1 MYKSILIICEQKSE
15 IMYDIAI
22 ISGDGIGREVME
34 SAEYLLDKLDINFN
48 FKYGEAG
55 FECFNKNG
63 TTLPEET
70 VKIAKSSD
78 ATLFGASTS
87 TPGQPSPIINLR
99 KKLDVYANLRPIKS
113 YKGIKSIK
121 DNIDFIIVRENTEGL
136 YSQIEYEDNDKIIAE
151 RIITKKASEKIS
163 EIAFKLSRR
172 RNKQNKV
179 TCVHKSNVLKKT
191 DGIFKESF
199 YKVAKKYPQIKTEDF
214 YVDATAMYLITN
226 PLNFDVIVSSNLFGD
241 ILSDESAGLVGGLG
255 LAPSGNIGDK
265 NGLFE
270 PVHGSAP
277 DIAGKNIAN
286 PCSMILSTAMMLDY
300 IGEKETALKINKA
313 VEKVVEKG
321 KILTP
326 DLGGKSKTMEMT
338 EAIVKEVI

>member
-1 MYKSILIICEQKSE
+1 MYN
-15 IMYDIAI
+15 IAI
-22 ISGDGIGREVME
+22 IGGDGIGNEVME
-34 SAEYLLDKLDINFN
+34 SAEYLLDKLDLNFN

-55 FECFNKNG
+55 FDCFNKNG

-70 VKIAKSSD
+70 IKIAKSSD

-99 KKLDVYANLRPIKS
+99 KELNVYANLRPIRS
-113 YKGIKSIK
+113 YKGIKSIAE
-121 DNIDFIIVRENTEGL
+121 DIDFIIVRENTEGL
-136 YSQIEYEDNDKIIAE
+136 YSQNEYGNDDKVIAE
-151 RIITKKASEKIS
+151 RVITRKASEKIC
-163 EIAFKLSRR
+163 EIAFKLAKRR
-172 RNKQNKV
+172 KKLNKV

-191 DGIFKESF
+191 DGVFKESF
-199 YKVAKKYPQIKTEDF
+199 YKVAENYPKINTEDF

-226 PLNFDVIVSSNLFGD
+226 PLNFDVIVSTNLFGD

-255 LAPSGNIGDK
+255 LAPSGNIGDE

-277 DIAGKNIAN
+277 DIAGKGIAN

-300 IGEKETALKINKA
+300 IGEKEIAHKINKA
-313 VEKVVEKG
+313 VENVVCRG

-326 DLGGKSKTMEMT
+326 DLGGTAKTKEMT
-338 EAIVKEVI
+338 EAIVHEVI

>member
-1 MYKSILIICEQKSE
+1 
-15 IMYDIAI
+15 MYDIAI
-22 ISGDGIGREVME
+22 ISGDGIGKEVME
-34 SAEYLLDKLDINFN
+34 SAEFLLDKLDLNFN

-70 VKIAKSSD
+70 VKIAKSCD

-99 KKLDVYANLRPIKS
+99 KKLNAYANLRPIKS
-113 YKGIKSIK
+113 YKGVKSIK

-136 YSQIEYEDNDKIIAE
+136 YSQIEYGDDSQVIAE
-151 RIITKKASEKIS
+151 RVITRKASKKIS
-163 EIAFKLSRR
+163 DIAFKLAKR
-172 RNKQNKV
+172 RNKQKKV

-191 DGIFKESF
+191 DGVFKESF
-199 YKVAKKYPQIKTEDF
+199 YNIAKKYPEVKTEDF

-226 PLNFDVIVSSNLFGD
+226 PQNFDVIVSTNLFGD

-255 LAPSGNIGDK
+255 LAPSGNLGDE
-265 NGLFE
+265 NALFE

-277 DIAGKNIAN
+277 DIAGKGIAN

-300 IGEKETALKINKA
+300 LGEKETALKINKA
-313 VEKVVEKG
+313 VENIVAKG
-321 KILTP
+321 KVLTP
-326 DLGGKSKTMEMT
+326 DLGGKAKTIEMT
-338 EAIVKEVI
+338 EAILKEVI

>member
-1 MYKSILIICEQKSE
+1 MYN
-15 IMYDIAI
+15 IAI
-22 ISGDGIGREVME
+22 IGGDGIGNEVME
-34 SAEYLLDKLDINFN
+34 SAEYLLDKLDLNFN
-48 FKYGEAG
+48 FNYGEAG

-70 VKIAKSSD
+70 IKIAKSSD

-99 KKLDVYANLRPIKS
+99 KELNVYANLRPIRS
-113 YKGIKSIK
+113 YKGIKSIA

-136 YSQIEYEDNDKIIAE
+136 YSQNEYGDDNKVIAE
-151 RIITKKASEKIS
+151 RVITRNASEKIS
-163 EIAFKLSRR
+163 EIAFKLAKRR
-172 RNKQNKV
+172 KKLNKV

-191 DGIFKESF
+191 DGVFKESF
-199 YKVAKKYPQIKTEDF
+199 YKVAKNYPEINTEDF

-226 PLNFDVIVSSNLFGD
+226 PLNFDVIVSTNLFGD

-255 LAPSGNIGDK
+255 LAPSGNIGDE

-277 DIAGKNIAN
+277 DIAGKGIAN
-286 PCSMILSTAMMLDY
+286 PCSMILSTSMMLDY
-300 IGEKETALKINKA
+300 LGEKEISQQINKA
-313 VEKVVEKG
+313 VESVVCKG

-326 DLGGKSKTMEMT
+326 DLGGNAKTKEMT
-338 EAIVKEVI
+338 KAIVKEVI

>member
-1 MYKSILIICEQKSE
+1 MYN
-15 IMYDIAI
+15 IAI
-22 ISGDGIGREVME
+22 IGGDGIGNEVME
-34 SAEYLLDKLDINFN
+34 SAEYLLDKLDLNFN

-55 FECFNKNG
+55 FDCFNKNG
-63 TTLPEET
+63 TTLPKET
-70 VKIAKSSD
+70 IKIAKSSD

-87 TPGQPSPIINLR
+87 TPDQPSPIINLR
-99 KKLDVYANLRPIKS
+99 KELNVYANLRPIRS
-113 YKGIKSIK
+113 YKGIKSIAE
-121 DNIDFIIVRENTEGL
+121 NIDFIIVRENTEGL
-136 YSQIEYEDNDKIIAE
+136 YSQNEYGDKDKVIAE
-151 RIITKKASEKIS
+151 RVITRKASEKIC
-163 EIAFKLSRR
+163 EIAFKLAKRR
-172 RNKQNKV
+172 KKLNKV

-199 YKVAKKYPQIKTEDF
+199 YKIAENYPKINTEDF

-226 PLNFDVIVSSNLFGD
+226 PLNFDVIVSTNLFGD

-255 LAPSGNIGDK
+255 LAPSGNIGDE

-277 DIAGKNIAN
+277 DIAGKGIAN

-300 IGEKETALKINKA
+300 IGEKEISQKINKA
-313 VEKVVEKG
+313 VENVVCRG

-326 DLGGKSKTMEMT
+326 DLGGTAKTKEMT
-338 EAIVKEVI
+338 DAIVNEVI

>member
-1 MYKSILIICEQKSE
+1 MYR
-15 IMYDIAI
+15 IAI
-22 ISGDGIGREVME
+22 ISGDGIGREVMD
-34 SAEYLLDKLDINFN
+34 ACEYLLDKLDLEFS

-55 FECFNKNG
+55 YDCFCKNG

-70 VKIAKSSD
+70 LKIAEKSD

-99 KKLDVYANLRPIKS
+99 KELNVYANLRPIKS
-113 YKGIKSIK
+113 YEGVRSIRK
-121 DNIDFIIVRENTEGL
+121 DIDFLIVRENTEGL
-136 YSQIEYEDNDKIIAE
+136 YSQREYGDENRVIAE
-151 RIITKKASEKIS
+151 RIITRNASEKIS
-163 EIAFKLSRR
+163 EIAFKQCIK
-172 RNKQNKV
+172 RNNSKV

-191 DGIFKESF
+191 DGVFKESF
-199 YKVAKKYPQIKTEDF
+199 YKIARNYPQIKTEDF
-214 YVDATAMYLITN
+214 YVDATAMYLITQ
-226 PLNFDVIVSSNLFGD
+226 PQNFEVIVSSNLFGD

-255 LAPSGNIGDK
+255 LAPSGNIGDD

-286 PCSMILSTAMMLDY
+286 PSSMILSAAMMLEY
-300 IGEKETALKINKA
+300 LGENEISKNINDA
-313 VEKVVEKG
+313 VSKVVADG

-326 DLGGKSKTMEMT
+326 DLGGDAKTMDMCK
-338 EAIVKEVI
+338 AIVSELI

>member
-1 MYKSILIICEQKSE
+1 
-15 IMYDIAI
+15 MYDIAI
-22 ISGDGIGREVME
+22 ISGDGIGKEVME
-34 SAEYLLDKLDINFN
+34 SAEFLLDKLNINFN
-48 FKYGEAG
+48 FKYAEAG

-99 KKLDVYANLRPIKS
+99 KQLDVYANLRPIKS
-113 YKGIKSIK
+113 YKGVKSIE

-136 YSQIEYEDNDKIIAE
+136 YSQIEYGDDNQVIAE
-151 RIITKKASEKIS
+151 RVITRKASEKIS
-163 EIAFKLSRR
+163 DIAFKLAKRR
-172 RNKQNKV
+172 EKQNKV

-191 DGIFKESF
+191 DGVFKESF
-199 YKVAKKYPQIKTEDF
+199 YKVAKTYPQIKTEDF

-226 PLNFDVIVSSNLFGD
+226 PLDFDVIVSSNLFGD

-277 DIAGKNIAN
+277 DIAGKGIAN

-300 IGEKETALKINKA
+300 IGEKETALKINHA
-313 VEKVVEKG
+313 VEEVVKKG
-321 KILTP
+321 KVLTP

-338 EAIVKEVI
+338 EAIVREVI

>member
-1 MYKSILIICEQKSE
+1 MYN
-15 IMYDIAI
+15 IAI
-22 ISGDGIGREVME
+22 IGGDGIGNEVME
-34 SAEYLLDKLDINFN
+34 SAEYLLDKLDLNFN
-48 FKYGEAG
+48 FNYGEAG

-70 VKIAKSSD
+70 IKIAKSSD

-99 KKLDVYANLRPIKS
+99 KELNVYANLRPIRS
-113 YKGIKSIK
+113 YKGIKSIA

-136 YSQIEYEDNDKIIAE
+136 YSQNEYGDDDKVIAE
-151 RIITKKASEKIS
+151 RVITRNASEKIS
-163 EIAFKLSRR
+163 EIAFKLAKRR
-172 RNKQNKV
+172 KKLNKV

-191 DGIFKESF
+191 DGVFKESF
-199 YKVAKKYPQIKTEDF
+199 YKVAKNYPEINTEDF

-226 PLNFDVIVSSNLFGD
+226 PLNFDVIVSTNLFGD

-255 LAPSGNIGDK
+255 LAPSGNIGDE

-277 DIAGKNIAN
+277 DIAGKGIAN
-286 PCSMILSTAMMLDY
+286 PCSMILSTSMMLDY
-300 IGEKETALKINKA
+300 LGEKEISQQINKA
-313 VEKVVEKG
+313 VESVVCKG

-326 DLGGKSKTMEMT
+326 DLGGNAKTKEMT
-338 EAIVKEVI
+338 KAIVKEVI

>member
-1 MYKSILIICEQKSE
+1 MYN
-15 IMYDIAI
+15 IAI

-34 SAEYLLDKLDINFN
+34 ASEYLLNKLDLNFN
-48 FKYGEAG
+48 FNYGEAG
-55 FECFNKNG
+55 FDCFNKNG

-70 VKIAKSSD
+70 IKIAKSSD

-99 KKLDVYANLRPIKS
+99 KELDVYANLRPIKS
-113 YKGIKSIK
+113 YKGIESIK

-136 YSQIEYEDNDKIIAE
+136 YSQIEYGDSEKVIAE
-151 RIITKKASEKIS
+151 RVITRKASEKIS
-163 EIAFKLSRR
+163 EMAFKLASRR
-172 RNKQNKV
+172 KKQNKV

-191 DGIFKESF
+191 DGVFKESF
-199 YKVAKKYPQIKTEDF
+199 YNVAEKYPQIDTEDF

-226 PLNFDVIVSSNLFGD
+226 PENFDVIVSTNLFGD

-265 NGLFE
+265 HGLFE

-277 DIAGKNIAN
+277 DIAGKGISN

-300 IGEKETALKINKA
+300 LGEKEIASKINIA
-313 VEKVVEKG
+313 VENVVAKG
-321 KILTP
+321 KVLTP
-326 DLGGKSKTMEMT
+326 DLGGKAKTMDMA
-338 EAIVKEVI
+338 EAIVSEVIQC

>member
-1 MYKSILIICEQKSE
+1 
-15 IMYDIAI
+15 MYDIAI
-22 ISGDGIGREVME
+22 IGGDGIGQEVMKA
-34 SAEYLLDKLDINFN
+34 AEYLLDNLDLNFN
-48 FKYGEAG
+48 FSYGEAG
-55 FECFNKNG
+55 FDCFNKNG

-70 VKIAKSSD
+70 IKIAKSSD

-99 KKLDVYANLRPIKS
+99 KELDVYANLRPIKS
-113 YKGIKSIK
+113 YKGVRSIK

-136 YSQIEYEDNDKIIAE
+136 YSQIEYGDSEKVIAH
-151 RIITKKASEKIS
+151 RVITRKASEKIS
-163 EIAFKLSRR
+163 DIAFKLASRR
-172 RNKQNKV
+172 KNKNKV

-191 DGIFKESF
+191 DGVFKESF
-199 YKVAKKYPQIKTEDF
+199 YQVAKNYPQIKTEDF

-226 PLNFDVIVSSNLFGD
+226 PLDFDVIVSSNLFGD

-255 LAPSGNIGDK
+255 LAPSGNIGDD

-277 DIAGKNIAN
+277 DIAGKGIAN

-300 IGEKETALKINKA
+300 IGEKEISLKVNKA
-313 VEKVVEKG
+313 VENVVAKG
-321 KILTP
+321 KTLTP
-326 DLGGKSKTMEMT
+326 DLNGNAKTMEMA
-338 EAIVKEVI
+338 EAIVEELIKC

>member
-1 MYKSILIICEQKSE
+1 
-15 IMYDIAI
+15 MYDIAI
-22 ISGDGIGREVME
+22 ISGDGIGKEVME

-48 FKYGEAG
+48 FSYGEAG

-63 TTLPEET
+63 VTLPEET
-70 VKIAKSSD
+70 IKIAKSSD

-99 KKLDVYANLRPIKS
+99 KELDVYANLRPIKS
-113 YKGIKSIK
+113 YKGVKSIK

-136 YSQIEYEDNDKIIAE
+136 YSQIEYGDEDKVIAE
-151 RIITKKASEKIS
+151 RVITRHASEKIS
-163 EIAFKLSRR
+163 EIAFKLAKR
-172 RNKQNKV
+172 RNSKNKV

-191 DGIFKESF
+191 DGVFKESF
-199 YKVAKKYPQIKTEDF
+199 YKVARKYPQIATEDF
-214 YVDATAMYLITN
+214 YVDATAMYLITD

-255 LAPSGNIGDK
+255 LAPSGNIGDE

-277 DIAGKNIAN
+277 DIAGKGIAN

-300 IGEKETALKINKA
+300 IGEKETALKINEA
-313 VEKVVEKG
+313 VESVVAKG

>member
-1 MYKSILIICEQKSE
+1 MMYNITIIG
-15 IMYDIAI
+15 
-22 ISGDGIGREVME
+22 GDGIGQEVMN
-34 SAEYLLDKLDINFN
+34 SAEYLLDKLDLNFN
-48 FKYGEAG
+48 FNYGEAG
-55 FECFNKNG
+55 FDCFNKNG

-99 KKLDVYANLRPIKS
+99 KELDVYANLRPIKS
-113 YKGIKSIK
+113 YKGVKSIA
-121 DNIDFIIVRENTEGL
+121 DGINFIIVRENTEGL
-136 YSQIEYEDNDKIIAE
+136 YSQNEYGDENQVIAE
-151 RIITKKASEKIS
+151 RVITRKASEKIS
-163 EIAFKLSRR
+163 DIAFKLASRR
-172 RNKQNKV
+172 NMLNKV

-191 DGIFKESF
+191 DGVFKESF
-199 YKVAKKYPQIKTEDF
+199 YKVAENYPKIKTEDF

-226 PLNFDVIVSSNLFGD
+226 PLNFDVIVSTNLFGD

-286 PCSMILSTAMMLDY
+286 PCSMILSAAMMLDY
-300 IGEKETALKINKA
+300 LGEKEIASQINHT
-313 VEKVVEKG
+313 VERVVAKG
-321 KILTP
+321 KVLTP
-326 DLGGKSKTMEMT
+326 DLGGKAKTMEMT
-338 EAIVKEVI
+338 KEIVRELI

>member
-1 MYKSILIICEQKSE
+1 MYNITVIG
-15 IMYDIAI
+15 
-22 ISGDGIGREVME
+22 GDGIGKEVME
-34 SAEYLLDKLDINFN
+34 SAEYLLDKLDLNFN
-48 FKYGEAG
+48 FNYGEAG

-70 VKIAKSSD
+70 IKIAKSSD

-99 KKLDVYANLRPIKS
+99 KELDVYANLRPIRS
-113 YKGIKSIK
+113 YKGIKSITE
-121 DNIDFIIVRENTEGL
+121 NIDFIIVRENTEGL
-136 YSQIEYEDNDKIIAE
+136 YSQNEYGDDNKVIAE
-151 RIITKKASEKIS
+151 RIITRKASEKIS
-163 EIAFKLSRR
+163 EIAFKLAKRR
-172 RNKQNKV
+172 KRLNKV

-191 DGIFKESF
+191 DGVFKESF
-199 YKVAKKYPQIKTEDF
+199 YKVAKNYPEINTEDF

-226 PLNFDVIVSSNLFGD
+226 PLNFDVIVSTNLFGD

-277 DIAGKNIAN
+277 DIAGKGIAN
-286 PCSMILSTAMMLDY
+286 PCSMILSTSMMLDY
-300 IGEKETALKINKA
+300 LGEKEISQQINNA
-313 VEKVVEKG
+313 VESVVCRG

-326 DLGGKSKTMEMT
+326 DLGGTAKTTEMT
-338 EAIVKEVI
+338 EAIVQEVISC

>member
-1 MYKSILIICEQKSE
+1 MMYNITIIG
-15 IMYDIAI
+15 
-22 ISGDGIGREVME
+22 GDGIGQEVMN
-34 SAEYLLDKLDINFN
+34 SAEYLLDKLDLNFSFN
-48 FKYGEAG
+48 YGEAG
-55 FECFNKNG
+55 FDCFNKNG

-99 KKLDVYANLRPIKS
+99 KELDVYANLRPIKS
-113 YKGIKSIK
+113 YEGVKSIA
-121 DNIDFIIVRENTEGL
+121 DGINFIIVRENTEGL
-136 YSQIEYEDNDKIIAE
+136 YSQNEYGDENHVIAE
-151 RIITKKASEKIS
+151 RVITRKASEKIS
-163 EIAFKLSRR
+163 DIAFKLASRR
-172 RNKQNKV
+172 NMLNKV

-191 DGIFKESF
+191 DGVFKESF
-199 YKVAKKYPQIKTEDF
+199 YKVAENYPKIKTEDF

-226 PLNFDVIVSSNLFGD
+226 PLNFDVIVSTNLFGD

-277 DIAGKNIAN
+277 DIAGKDIAN
-286 PCSMILSTAMMLDY
+286 PCSMILSAAMMLDY
-300 IGEKETALKINKA
+300 LGEKEIASQINHS
-313 VEKVVEKG
+313 VERVVAKG
-321 KILTP
+321 KVLTP
-326 DLGGKSKTMEMT
+326 DLGGKAKTMEMT
-338 EAIVKEVI
+338 KEIVKELI

>member
-1 MYKSILIICEQKSE
+1 
-15 IMYDIAI
+15 MYDIAI
-22 ISGDGIGREVME
+22 ISGDGIGNEVMDA
-34 SAEYLLDKLDINFN
+34 SEYLLDKLDLNFN

-55 FECFNKNG
+55 FDCFNRNG

-70 VKIAKSSD
+70 IKMAKSSD

-87 TPGQPSPIINLR
+87 TPDQPSPIINLR
-99 KKLDVYANLRPIKS
+99 KQLDVYANLRPIKS
-113 YKGIKSIK
+113 YRGVRSIR

-136 YSQIEYEDNDKIIAE
+136 YSQNEYEEDRMVIAE
-151 RIITKKASEKIS
+151 RVITRHASKKIS
-163 EIAFKLSRR
+163 EVAFKLAKRR
-172 RNKQNKV
+172 KKQNKV

-191 DGIFKESF
+191 DGVFKESF
-199 YKVAKKYPQIKTEDF
+199 YKVAKNYPDIETEDF

-265 NGLFE
+265 HGLFE

-277 DIAGKNIAN
+277 DIAGKGIAN

-300 IGEKETALKINKA
+300 IGEKEIALKINKA
-313 VEKVVEKG
+313 VENIVSKG
-321 KILTP
+321 NVLTP
-326 DLGGKSKTMEMT
+326 DLGGKAKTMEMT
-338 EAIVKEVI
+338 EAIVKEMI

>member
-1 MYKSILIICEQKSE
+1 
-15 IMYDIAI
+15 MYDIAI
-22 ISGDGIGREVME
+22 ISGDGIGKEVME
-34 SAEYLLDKLDINFN
+34 SAEFLLDKLDLNFN

-70 VKIAKSSD
+70 VKIAKSCD

-99 KKLDVYANLRPIKS
+99 KKLNAYANLRPIKS
-113 YKGIKSIK
+113 YKGVKSIK

-136 YSQIEYEDNDKIIAE
+136 YSQIEYGDDSQVIAE
-151 RIITKKASEKIS
+151 RVITRKASEKIS
-163 EIAFKLSRR
+163 DIAFKLAKR
-172 RNKQNKV
+172 RNKQKKV

-191 DGIFKESF
+191 DGVFKESF
-199 YKVAKKYPQIKTEDF
+199 YNIAKKYPEVKTEDF

-226 PLNFDVIVSSNLFGD
+226 PQNFDVIVSTNLFGD

-255 LAPSGNIGDK
+255 LAPSGNLGDE
-265 NGLFE
+265 NALFE

-277 DIAGKNIAN
+277 DIAGKGIAN

-300 IGEKETALKINKA
+300 LGEKETALKINKA
-313 VEKVVEKG
+313 VENIVAKG
-321 KILTP
+321 KVLTP
-326 DLGGKSKTMEMT
+326 DLGGKSKTIEMT
-338 EAIVKEVI
+338 EAILKEVI

>member
-1 MYKSILIICEQKSE
+1 
-15 IMYDIAI
+15 MYDIAI
-22 ISGDGIGREVME
+22 ISGDGIGKEVME

-63 TTLPEET
+63 TTLPEESI
-70 VKIAKSSD
+70 KIAKSSD

-99 KKLDVYANLRPIKS
+99 KQLDVYANLRPIKS
-113 YKGIKSIK
+113 YKGVKSIK

-136 YSQIEYEDNDKIIAE
+136 YSQIEYGDDNEVIAE
-151 RIITKKASEKIS
+151 RVITRHASEKIS
-163 EIAFKLSRR
+163 EIAFKLAKRR
-172 RNKQNKV
+172 EKQNKV

-191 DGIFKESF
+191 DGVFKESF
-199 YKVAKKYPQIKTEDF
+199 YKIAEKYPQVKTEDF

-255 LAPSGNIGDK
+255 LAPSGNIGDEH
-265 NGLFE
+265 GLFE

-277 DIAGKNIAN
+277 DIAGKGIAN

-300 IGEKETALKINKA
+300 IGEKETAMKINKA
-313 VEKVVEKG
+313 VEDVVGRGKV
-321 KILTP
+321 LTP
-326 DLGGKSKTMEMT
+326 DLGGNAKTMEMT
-338 EAIVKEVI
+338 EEIVKELI

>member
-1 MYKSILIICEQKSE
+1 
-15 IMYDIAI
+15 MYDIAI
-22 ISGDGIGREVME
+22 ISGDGIGKEVME
-34 SAEYLLDKLDINFN
+34 SAEFLLDKLDLNFN

-70 VKIAKSSD
+70 VKIAKSCD

-99 KKLDVYANLRPIKS
+99 KKLNAYANLRPIKS
-113 YKGIKSIK
+113 YKGVKSIK

-136 YSQIEYEDNDKIIAE
+136 YSQIEYGDDSQVIAE
-151 RIITKKASEKIS
+151 RVITRKASEKIS
-163 EIAFKLSRR
+163 DIAFKLAKR
-172 RNKQNKV
+172 RNKQKKV

-191 DGIFKESF
+191 DGVFKESF
-199 YKVAKKYPQIKTEDF
+199 YNIAKKYPEVKTEDF

-226 PLNFDVIVSSNLFGD
+226 PQNFDVIVSTNLFGD

-255 LAPSGNIGDK
+255 LAPSGNIGDE
-265 NGLFE
+265 NALFE

-277 DIAGKNIAN
+277 DIAGKGIAN

-300 IGEKETALKINKA
+300 LGEKETALKINKA
-313 VEKVVEKG
+313 VENIVAKG
-321 KILTP
+321 KVLTP
-326 DLGGKSKTMEMT
+326 DLGGKSKTIEMT
-338 EAIVKEVI
+338 EAILKEVI

>member
-1 MYKSILIICEQKSE
+1 MYN
-15 IMYDIAI
+15 IAI
-22 ISGDGIGREVME
+22 IGGDGIGNEVME
-34 SAEYLLDKLDINFN
+34 SAEYLLDKLDLNFN

-55 FECFNKNG
+55 FDCFNKNG
-63 TTLPEET
+63 TTLPKET
-70 VKIAKSSD
+70 IKIAKSSD

-99 KKLDVYANLRPIKS
+99 KELNVYANLRPIRS
-113 YKGIKSIK
+113 YKGIKSIAE
-121 DNIDFIIVRENTEGL
+121 NIDFIIVRENTEGL
-136 YSQIEYEDNDKIIAE
+136 YSQNEYGDKDKVIAE
-151 RIITKKASEKIS
+151 RVITRKASEKIC
-163 EIAFKLSRR
+163 EIAFKLAKRR
-172 RNKQNKV
+172 KKLNKV

-199 YKVAKKYPQIKTEDF
+199 YKIAENYPKINTEDF

-226 PLNFDVIVSSNLFGD
+226 PLNFDVIVSTNLFGD

-255 LAPSGNIGDK
+255 LAPSGNIGDE

-277 DIAGKNIAN
+277 DIAGKGIAN

-300 IGEKETALKINKA
+300 IGEKEISQKINKA
-313 VEKVVEKG
+313 VENVVCRG

-326 DLGGKSKTMEMT
+326 DLGGTAKTKEMT
-338 EAIVKEVI
+338 DAIVNEVI

>member
-1 MYKSILIICEQKSE
+1 
-15 IMYDIAI
+15 MYDIAI
-22 ISGDGIGREVME
+22 ISGDGIGQEVME

-70 VKIAKSSD
+70 IKIAKSSD

-99 KKLDVYANLRPIKS
+99 KELDVYANLRPIKS
-113 YKGIKSIK
+113 YKGVKSIK

-136 YSQIEYEDNDKIIAE
+136 YCQIEYEDDDRIIAE
-151 RIITKKASEKIS
+151 RIITRKASEKIS
-163 EIAFKLSRR
+163 EIAFKLAKRR
-172 RNKQNKV
+172 KKQNKV

-191 DGIFKESF
+191 DGVFKESF
-199 YKVAKKYPQIKTEDF
+199 YKVAKKYPQITTQDF

-255 LAPSGNIGDK
+255 LAPSGNIGDE

-286 PCSMILSTAMMLDY
+286 PCSMILSTSMMLDY
-300 IGEKETALKINKA
+300 IGEKETALQINNA
-313 VEKVVEKG
+313 VENVVAKG
-321 KILTP
+321 KVLTP

>member
-1 MYKSILIICEQKSE
+1 
-15 IMYDIAI
+15 MYDIAI
-22 ISGDGIGREVME
+22 ISGDGIGNEVME
-34 SAEYLLDKLDINFN
+34 ASEYLLDKLDLNFN

-55 FECFNKNG
+55 FDCFNKNG

-70 VKIAKSSD
+70 IKIAKSSD

-99 KKLDVYANLRPIKS
+99 KELDVYANLRPIKS
-113 YKGIKSIK
+113 YKGVKSIK
-121 DNIDFIIVRENTEGL
+121 ENIDFIIVRENTEGL
-136 YSQIEYEDNDKIIAE
+136 YSQIEYGDSEKVIAE
-151 RIITKKASEKIS
+151 RVITRKASEKIS
-163 EIAFKLSRR
+163 EMAFKLASRR
-172 RNKQNKV
+172 KKQNKV

-191 DGIFKESF
+191 DGVFKESF
-199 YKVAKKYPQIKTEDF
+199 YNVAKKYPQINTEDF

-226 PLNFDVIVSSNLFGD
+226 PENFDVIVSTNLFGD

-265 NGLFE
+265 YGLFE

-277 DIAGKNIAN
+277 DIAGEGIAN

-300 IGEKETALKINKA
+300 IGEKEIASKINNA
-313 VEKVVEKG
+313 VESVVAKG
-321 KILTP
+321 KVLTP
-326 DLGGKSKTMEMT
+326 DLGGKAKTMEMT
-338 EAIVKEVI
+338 EAIVSEVITC

>member
-1 MYKSILIICEQKSE
+1 
-15 IMYDIAI
+15 MYDIAI
-22 ISGDGIGREVME
+22 ISGDGIGKEVME
-34 SAEYLLDKLDINFN
+34 SAEFLLDKLNINFN
-48 FKYGEAG
+48 FKQAEAG

-99 KKLDVYANLRPIKS
+99 KQLDVYANLRPIKS
-113 YKGIKSIK
+113 YKGVKSIE

-136 YSQIEYEDNDKIIAE
+136 YSQIEYGDDNQVIAE
-151 RIITKKASEKIS
+151 RVITRKASEKIS
-163 EIAFKLSRR
+163 DIAFKLAKRR
-172 RNKQNKV
+172 EKQNKV

-191 DGIFKESF
+191 DGVFKESF
-199 YKVAKKYPQIKTEDF
+199 YKVAKTYPQIKTEDF

-226 PLNFDVIVSSNLFGD
+226 PLDFDVIVSSNLFGD

-255 LAPSGNIGDK
+255 LAPSGNIGDE

-277 DIAGKNIAN
+277 DIAGKGIAN

-300 IGEKETALKINKA
+300 IGEKETALKINHA
-313 VEKVVEKG
+313 VEEVVKKG
-321 KILTP
+321 KVLTP

-338 EAIVKEVI
+338 EAIVREVI

>member
-1 MYKSILIICEQKSE
+1 MYN
-15 IMYDIAI
+15 IAI
-22 ISGDGIGREVME
+22 ISGDGIGKEVME
-34 SAEYLLDKLDINFN
+34 SAELLLDKLDLNFN

-70 VKIAKSSD
+70 VKIAKSCD

-99 KKLDVYANLRPIKS
+99 KKLNAYANLRPIKS
-113 YKGIKSIK
+113 YKGVNSIK
-121 DNIDFIIVRENTEGL
+121 DNVDFIIVRENTEGL
-136 YSQIEYEDNDKIIAE
+136 YSQIEYGDDNQAIAE
-151 RIITKKASEKIS
+151 RVITRKASERIS
-163 EIAFKLSRR
+163 NIAFKLAKR
-172 RNKQNKV
+172 RNKQKKV

-191 DGIFKESF
+191 DGVFKESF
-199 YKVAKKYPQIKTEDF
+199 YNIAKKYPEVKTEDF

-226 PLNFDVIVSSNLFGD
+226 PQNFDVIVSTNLFGD

-255 LAPSGNIGDK
+255 LAPSGNIGDE
-265 NGLFE
+265 NALFE

-277 DIAGKNIAN
+277 DIAGKGIAN

-300 IGEKETALKINKA
+300 IGEKETALQINKA
-313 VEKVVEKG
+313 VEDVVAKG
-321 KILTP
+321 KVLTP
-326 DLGGKSKTMEMT
+326 DLGGKSKTIEMT
-338 EAIVKEVI
+338 EAIIKEVI

>member
-1 MYKSILIICEQKSE
+1 
-15 IMYDIAI
+15 MYDITI
-22 ISGDGIGREVME
+22 IGGDGIGQEVME
-34 SAEYLLDKLDINFN
+34 SAEYLLDKLDLNFN

-70 VKIAKSSD
+70 VKMAKSSN

-99 KKLDVYANLRPIKS
+99 KELDVYANLRPIKS
-113 YKGIKSIK
+113 YKGVKSIA
-121 DNIDFIIVRENTEGL
+121 DGINFIIVRENTEGL
-136 YSQIEYEDNDKIIAE
+136 YSQNEYCDGEKVIAE
-151 RIITKKASEKIS
+151 RVITRKASEKIS
-163 EIAFKLSRR
+163 DIAFKLASRR
-172 RNKQNKV
+172 NMLNKV

-191 DGIFKESF
+191 DGVFKESF
-199 YKVAKKYPQIKTEDF
+199 YKIAKNYPKIETEDF

-226 PLNFDVIVSSNLFGD
+226 PLNFDVIVSTNLFGD

-255 LAPSGNIGDK
+255 LAPSGNIGEEH
-265 NGLFE
+265 GLFE

-277 DIAGKNIAN
+277 DIAGKGIAN

-300 IGEKETALKINKA
+300 LGEKELASEINHA
-313 VEKVVEKG
+313 VERVVEKG
-321 KILTP
+321 KVLTP
-326 DLGGKSKTMEMT
+326 DLGGNAKTMDMT
-338 EAIVKEVI
+338 EEIVKEMIQC

>member
-15 IMYDIAI
+15 MMYNIAI
-22 ISGDGIGREVME
+22 ISGDGIGLEVME

-70 VKIAKSSD
+70 IKIAKSSD

-99 KKLDVYANLRPIKS
+99 KELDVYANLRPIKS
-113 YKGIKSIK
+113 YQGIKSLK

-136 YSQIEYEDNDKIIAE
+136 YCQIEYEDNDKIIAE
-151 RIITKKASEKIS
+151 RIITRKASEKIS
-163 EIAFKLSRR
+163 EIAFKLSKR

-191 DGIFKESF
+191 DGVFKESF
-199 YKVAKKYPQIKTEDF
+199 YKVAEKYPQITTEDF

-255 LAPSGNIGDK
+255 LAPSGNIGDD

-300 IGEKETALKINKA
+300 IGEKETALKINNA
-313 VEKVVEKG
+313 VENVVAKG

-338 EAIVKEVI
+338 KAIVKEMI

>member
-1 MYKSILIICEQKSE
+1 
-15 IMYDIAI
+15 MYDIAI
-22 ISGDGIGREVME
+22 ISGDGIGNEVME

-48 FKYGEAG
+48 FSYGEAG

-70 VKIAKSSD
+70 IKIAKSSD

-99 KKLDVYANLRPIKS
+99 KELDVYANLRPIKS
-113 YKGIKSIK
+113 YKGVKSIK

-136 YSQIEYEDNDKIIAE
+136 YSQIEYGDDDKVIAE
-151 RIITKKASEKIS
+151 RVITRHASEKIS
-163 EIAFKLSRR
+163 EIAFKLAKR
-172 RNKQNKV
+172 RNNKNKV

-191 DGIFKESF
+191 DGVFKESF
-199 YKVAKKYPQIKTEDF
+199 YNVAENYPEIATEDF
-214 YVDATAMYLITN
+214 YVDATAMYLITD

-255 LAPSGNIGDK
+255 LAPSGNIGDE

-300 IGEKETALKINKA
+300 IGEKETALKINEA
-313 VEKVVEKG
+313 VETVVAKG

-338 EAIVKEVI
+338 QAIVKEVI

>member
-1 MYKSILIICEQKSE
+1 
-15 IMYDIAI
+15 MYDIAI
-22 ISGDGIGREVME
+22 ISGDGIGKEVME
-34 SAEYLLDKLDINFN
+34 SAEFLLDKLDLNFN

-70 VKIAKSSD
+70 IKIAKSCD

-99 KKLDVYANLRPIKS
+99 KKLNAYANLRPIKS
-113 YKGIKSIK
+113 YKGVKSIK

-136 YSQIEYEDNDKIIAE
+136 YSQIEYGDDSQAIAE
-151 RIITKKASEKIS
+151 RVITRKASEKIS
-163 EIAFKLSRR
+163 DIAFKLAKR
-172 RNKQNKV
+172 RNKMNKV

-191 DGIFKESF
+191 DGVFKESF
-199 YKVAKKYPQIKTEDF
+199 YNIAKKYPEVKTEDF

-226 PLNFDVIVSSNLFGD
+226 PQNFDVIVSTNLFGD

-255 LAPSGNIGDK
+255 LAPSGNIGDE
-265 NGLFE
+265 NALFE

-277 DIAGKNIAN
+277 DIAGKGIAN

-300 IGEKETALKINKA
+300 LGEKETALKINKA
-313 VEKVVEKG
+313 VENIVAKG
-321 KILTP
+321 KVLTP
-326 DLGGKSKTMEMT
+326 DLGGKAKTIEMT